1 MKRYFNS
8 TIKTLMAFMALGLCA
23 SCSDVWDEHY
33 SVDPSIVPEQS
44 ILQMLEANKETSE
57 FVNVLKTTFTYNGK
71 KRVDAVS
78 YYDLLGA
85 DQFLTVWAPVN
96 DALSAEEWAA
106 YTKQNKTEEEN
117 FMTSQRFLKNHI
129 ARFNHPVGKDG
140 ARVTMMS
147 TKRYEMMQNSIQHAT
162 YIDKN
167 QPCSNGILH
176 IIDEALQYNPNLY
189 EYLTTDDQYKNN
201 LGKFLESYTKYEI
214 NEEKSVAAG
223 IVDGKTVYVDSVL
236 EEVSILLDKFGYI
249 NKEDSTYKVVLPS
262 GSAYE
267 KAYEAILPRYDYA
280 YVDKADSLQWFWA
293 NSALLTDAFFNMN
306 PQEQPFYVI
315 DEDGNRTL
323 DWMTSTTFDV
333 DEYLLTGK
341 MYHFYCMAPG
351 FEFYSLYNPDIVE
364 CSNGEVVVCDEW
376 PFLPEET
383 YDAPIVREAENAQG
397 RLMNDDLTSIQELPI
412 HTIRNYQYL
421 EQPFYTSDISSGKIL
436 LVKGKQAITDR
447 WRLDFDIYDNLA
459 GYYNFYVVI
468 VPNCINGDVVPPKP
482 NPFTVELSWYDETG
496 YYQSYSPKDG
506 KRAITFEN
514 DPTKLDTVLVAKQIY
529 IPVCNYGQPEAQVK
543 LSMTCAIA
551 SNKISKY
558 SNTMLLDCII
568 VEPTTAPEPE
578 PEPVEE

>member
-8 TIKTLMAFMALGLCA
+8 TIKTLMAFMALGLCG
-23 SCSDVWDEHY
+23 SCSDVWNEHY

-44 ILQMLEANKETSE
+44 ILQMLEADEETSE
-57 FVNVLKTTFTYNGK
+57 FVKVLKTTFTYNGK

-96 DALSAEEWAA
+96 DALSAEEWAD
-106 YTKQNKTEEEN
+106 YTKPDKTEEEN
-117 FMTSQRFLKNHI
+117 FLTSQRFLKNHI

-140 ARVTMMS
+140 AYVTMMS
-147 TKRYEMMQNSIQHAT
+147 TKRYEMMQTSIQHAT
-162 YIDKN
+162 YVKVN

-176 IIDEALQYNPNLY
+176 IIDDALAYNPNLY
-189 EYLTTDDQYKNN
+189 EYLTTDPQYKDN
-201 LGKFLESYTKYEI
+201 LGKFIEAYTKYEI

-236 EEVSILLDKFGYI
+236 EEVSIILDKFGYI
-249 NKEDSTYKVVLPS
+249 NKEDSVYRVVLPS
-262 GSAYE
+262 GPAYE
-267 KAYEAILPRYDYA
+267 KAYEAILPRYDFA
-280 YVDKADSLQWFWA
+280 YVEKADSLQWFWA

-306 PQEQPFYVI
+306 PLSQPIHVI
-315 DEDGNRTL
+315 DENGNRTFDL
-323 DWMTSTTFDV
+323 MTSTTFNLEDWYET
-333 DEYLLTGK
+333 DK
-341 MYHFYCMAPG
+341 MYHFYVMKPG
-351 FEFYSLYNPDIVE
+351 YEFYQQYNPEIVE
-364 CSNGEVVVCDEW
+364 CSNGDLIACEEW
-376 PFLPEET
+376 PFLPEMT
-383 YDAPIVREAENAQG
+383 YDAPIVREAENAKG
-397 RLMNDDLTSIQELPI
+397 RLMNDDLTSIQELPV
-412 HTIRNYQYL
+412 HTIRNQDYL
-421 EQPFYTSDISSGKIL
+421 TEPMYMSDISRGKIL

-447 WRLDFDIYDNLA
+447 WRLDFDIFDNLA

-468 VPNCINGDVVPPKP
+468 APNCINGDVVPPKP
-482 NPFTVELSWYDETG
+482 NPFTIELSWYDETG

-514 DPTKLDTVLVAKQIY
+514 DPTKLDTVLVAEKIY
-529 IPVCNYGQPEAQVK
+529 IPVCNYGQTEAQVK

-568 VEPTTAPEPE
+568 VEPTTAPAPE
-578 PEPVEE
+578 SEPVEE